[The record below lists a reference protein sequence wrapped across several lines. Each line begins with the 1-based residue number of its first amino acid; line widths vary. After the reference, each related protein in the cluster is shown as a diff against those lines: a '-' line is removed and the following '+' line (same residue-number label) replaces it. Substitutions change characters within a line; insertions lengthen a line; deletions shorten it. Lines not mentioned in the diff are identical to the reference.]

1 LLTTPVRNRR
11 AHKKCQFL
19 QPLIVASATTLVGY
33 MGINSVNSGRSF
45 SGIASDAASVAPGSA
60 AHLHDSLATWS
71 RHQTHSTTHAVLRS
85 SCRGG
90 DDAMLCRGRRAGVI
104 NQHGV
109 SSLVQRLALDGEGV
123 TSFAV
128 FSLLTGAPIPLL
140 LGALF
145 RRAEDVAMAG
155 VATND
160 GRAELAGAA
169 SGSQGVSGTA
179 ADEEAEPRDLMWAFP
194 SFAVFLE
201 NEANTAPVGFPTW
214 ARWLCL
220 ATFWPGVI
228 WYLYYKLV
236 VEDDLRRC
244 RSLGIGG
251 SLVIYPFA
259 VGLFAGVFGEF
270 AYGALEGG
278 VLDNVYSVAFYAAFA
293 WIYLNQWFLY
303 NKVNQLFEE
312 EGQPAPLDPWGLLV
326 PGWNFVTGI
335 RQIHFLAKYW
345 ARQQG
350 KALPRDAFA
359 ELFPFAKKPTLTLV
373 ELATTPS
380 LWMDVGSLTG

>member
-1 LLTTPVRNRR
+1 MKEVGPRQFR
-11 AHKKCQFL
+11 KKCQRL
-19 QPLIVASATTLVGY
+19 QRAIVASATALVYFIG
-33 MGINSVNSGRSF
+33 VKSGRSF
-45 SGIASDAASVAPGSA
+45 SGVATDVVSVIPAPAAQ
-60 AHLHDSLATWS
+60 LHRPLATAS
-71 RHQTHSTTHAVLRS
+71 GHQRRATSTALAS
-85 SCRGG
+85 SCPGG
-90 DDAMLCRGRRAGVI
+90 DAMLCGGHRGSVVG
-104 NQHGV
+104 QHGTA
-109 SSLVQRLALDGEGV
+109 SLVQRRALDAEGL
-123 TSFAV
+123 TTFGV
-128 FSLLTGAPIPLL
+128 FSVLTGAPIPLL
-140 LGALF
+140 MGALF
-145 RRAEDVAMAG
+145 RRAEDVATANG
-155 VATND
+155 ATNS
-160 GRAELAGAA
+160 GRAESVGEA
-169 SGSQGVSGTA
+169 SGSKSVPGTPT
-179 ADEEAEPRDLMWAFP
+179 DGEAEPRDLMWAFP
-194 SFAVFLE
+194 SFSVFLE

-228 WYLYYKLV
+228 WYLYYKLA

-244 RSLGIGG
+244 RGLGIGG

-278 VLDNVYSVAFYAAFA
+278 VLDNGYSIAFYAAFA

-350 KALPRDAFA
+350 KALPHDAFA

-380 LWMDVGSLTG
+380 LWLDVGALTG